1 MTAEFTAI
9 PPSIPPVPPTSA
21 LTRAK
26 TRIIG
31 LDGARGL
38 SCVGVA
44 IMHVTGHYSPHTSAT
59 WKTNLV
65 GLSLIFFYVLS
76 GFLLFLP
83 YVRKLTEDRGTAM
96 PSTANFAMHRVARIL
111 PGYLAI
117 FLICNFVFQIVYV
130 QNPSMQPLGT
140 EDGTGMI
147 TDPWQLFANLTLV
160 QSYIPEYFQTGLN
173 PSWSLTLEY
182 AFYVSVPLLGM
193 LLFALRKRTSTRPLR
208 LALVAPVFLIV
219 MAFTGRSL
227 VPMLVHR
234 SGITDRVL
242 LDWGPNWVAVF
253 TKTFLTN
260 ADTFAMGMLA
270 AVVFVAMEQFSM
282 SERLSRRVRLYSALA
297 IIPATGA
304 FLWLLATASPFATSG
319 IAAVCGLM
327 ILVII
332 APLARGEDSPIARH
346 LDSAPL
352 RFVGKVSLSAYLWHF
367 PLMLLLGRWGLM
379 AGDSVPGMLRNVVVV
394 LTVTFVVSAV
404 TFYLVEQPAMNWAKR
419 YRARWS

>member
-9 PPSIPPVPPTSA
+9 PPAPAPAV
-21 LTRAK
+21 TRTK
-26 TRIIG
+26 SRIIG

-38 SCVGVA
+38 SCLGVA
-44 IMHVTGHYSPHTSAT
+44 VMHVTGHYSPHTAAT

-83 YVRKLTEDRGTAM
+83 YIRTLTEDRGTRM

-117 FLICNFVFQIVYV
+117 FLVCNFVFQIVYV
-130 QNPSMQPLGT
+130 HNPSLQPLGT
-140 EDGTGMI
+140 EQGTGMI
-147 TDPWQLFANLTLV
+147 TDPWQLIANLTLV
-160 QSYIPEYFQTGLN
+160 HSYIPEYFQTGLN

-182 AFYVSVPLLGM
+182 AFYVSVPLLGV
-193 LLFALRKRTSTRPLR
+193 LLFALRKRTSVRPLM
-208 LALVAPVFLIV
+208 LATLAPVLLIV
-219 MAFTGRSL
+219 MAFIGRSL

-234 SGITDRVL
+234 SGITDPVL
-242 LDWGPNWVAVF
+242 VDWGPNWVAVF

-270 AVVFVAMEQFSM
+270 AVVIVAMEQFSL
-282 SERLSRRVRLYSALA
+282 SEWLSSRVRRYSMLAMIPSTGLFLWALA
-297 IIPATGA
+297 TH
-304 FLWLLATASPFATSG
+304 SSFATTT
-319 IAAVCGLM
+319 IALVCGLM
-327 ILVII
+327 ILII
-332 APLARGEDSPIARH
+332 VAPLARGENSAIARQ

-352 RFVGKVSLSAYLWHF
+352 RFIGKVSLSAYLWHF

-379 AGDSVPGMLRNVVVV
+379 AGDSVLGMLRNVVVV
-394 LTVTFVVSAV
+394 LTVTLLVSAV
-404 TFYLVEQPAMNWAKR
+404 TYYLVEQPAMNWAKR
-419 YRARWS
+419 YRARWA